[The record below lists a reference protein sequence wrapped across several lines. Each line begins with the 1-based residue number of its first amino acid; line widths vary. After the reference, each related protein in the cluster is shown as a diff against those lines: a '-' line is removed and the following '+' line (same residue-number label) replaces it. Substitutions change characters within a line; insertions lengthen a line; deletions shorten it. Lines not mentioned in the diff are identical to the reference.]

1 MSSMLSKI
9 FPSLKSRL
17 IFTLLMI
24 ISILATLIFSITYIS
39 MDRALDARVISQLET
54 RFSSLT
60 VEYFEELE
68 EHEEHRSKS
77 RSSKAVR
84 ELGEDIEEIQE
95 VLEDRNE
102 WVYLLN
108 QEGKLLIKDSHSP
121 EFDKLTLN
129 HHADSGKFTFEEDEY
144 LYRSFELPDGNYL
157 IITADL
163 SDKNSSMVLFRN
175 RFVLTS
181 ILVAVLGILLCLRII
196 SKSVR
201 GFEKVRETAEKIASG
216 DYSQRV
222 HPDKNSSTEVTKLA
236 ESFNSMLDQT
246 QILLKEIKEVSN
258 NVAHDLR
265 TPLTRIRGKVETTL
279 LAGAELKEHK
289 ELSGI
294 VIEECD
300 KLMLLIDNMLTLAEY
315 ESGQIK
321 PKSDKIDLARLL
333 KDLVELFEPVAEDK
347 NIQMTLEL
355 SSENLLILGDREKI
369 QRSLSNLLDNAIKY
383 NKDEG
388 QIKVTAKIEGNKIAI
403 IFSDTGCGI
412 SDEDQKLI
420 FNRFYRGETS
430 RTTPG
435 NGLGLNLAKAF
446 IENHGGKLGVT
457 SKPGTGSEFTVLLP
471 ATS

>member
-1 MSSMLSKI
+1 MSSMLSKL

-24 ISILATLIFSITYIS
+24 ILILAALTFSITYIS

-68 EHEEHRSKS
+68 EYEEHKS
-77 RSSKAVR
+77 RSNEAIK
-84 ELGEDIEEIQE
+84 ELEEDIEEIHE

-108 QEGKLLIKDSHSP
+108 KEGKQLFKDSHSP
-121 EFDKLTLN
+121 EFNELKLN
-129 HHADSGKFTFEEDEY
+129 YHIDSEKFYFEGDEY
-144 LYRSFELPDGNYL
+144 LYRSFELPDGNFL
-157 IITADL
+157 IIAADL

-175 RFVLTS
+175 RFILAS
-181 ILVAVLGILLCLRII
+181 IFVAVVGILLCLKII
-196 SKSVR
+196 SKSVS
-201 GFEKVRETAEKIASG
+201 GFEKVREAAEKIASG

-222 HPDKNSSTEVTKLA
+222 HPDKNSSKEVTKLA
-236 ESFNSMLDQT
+236 ESFNSMIDQT

-279 LAGAELKEHK
+279 LAGAELEEHK

-321 PKSDKIDLARLL
+321 PKTDKIDLAQLL

-347 NIQMTLEL
+347 KIQMTLKL
-355 SSENLLILGDREKI
+355 PSENLLIPGDREKI

-383 NKDEG
+383 NKNEG
-388 QIKVTAKIEGNKIAI
+388 QIKITAKTEGNKIAI

-446 IENHGGKLGVT
+446 IENHGGKLGVN
-457 SKPGTGSEFTVLLP
+457 SQPGTGSEFTVVLP
-471 ATS
+471 AIS

>member
-1 MSSMLSKI
+1 MSSMLSKL

-24 ISILATLIFSITYIS
+24 ILILAALTFSITYIS

-68 EHEEHRSKS
+68 EYEEHQS
-77 RSSKAVR
+77 RSNEAIK
-84 ELGEDIEEIQE
+84 ELEEDIEEIHE

-108 QEGKLLIKDSHSP
+108 KEGNQLFKDSHSP
-121 EFDKLTLN
+121 EFNELKLN
-129 HHADSGKFTFEEDEY
+129 YHIDSEKFYFEEDEY
-144 LYRSFELPDGNYL
+144 LYRSFELPDGNFL
-157 IITADL
+157 IIAADL
-163 SDKNSSMVLFRN
+163 SDKKSSMVLFRN
-175 RFVLTS
+175 RFILAS
-181 ILVAVLGILLCLRII
+181 IFVAVVGILLCLKII
-196 SKSVR
+196 SKSVS
-201 GFEKVRETAEKIASG
+201 GFEKVREAAEKIASG

-222 HPDKNSSTEVTKLA
+222 HPDKNSSKEVTKLA
-236 ESFNSMLDQT
+236 ESFNSMIDQT

-279 LAGAELKEHK
+279 LAGAELEEHK

-321 PKSDKIDLARLL
+321 PKTDKIDLAQLL

-347 NIQMTLEL
+347 KIQTTLNL
-355 SSENLLILGDREKI
+355 PSENLLILGDREKI

-383 NKDEG
+383 NKNEG
-388 QIKVTAKIEGNKIAI
+388 QIKITAKTEGNKIAI

-446 IENHGGKLGVT
+446 IENHGGKLGVN
-457 SKPGTGSEFTVLLP
+457 SQPGTGSEFTVVLP
-471 ATS
+471 AIS